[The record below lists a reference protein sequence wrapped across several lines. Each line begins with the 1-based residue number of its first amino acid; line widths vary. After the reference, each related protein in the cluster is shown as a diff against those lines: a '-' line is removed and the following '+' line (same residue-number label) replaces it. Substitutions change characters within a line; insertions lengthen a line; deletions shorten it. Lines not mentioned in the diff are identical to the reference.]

1 LYYNSSST
9 WWGIIIF
16 FNSKIKLKLKNSK
29 NKNLQTEVD
38 ACFLYQKLADVESDP
53 AVANVFRQ
61 MSGIEK
67 SHATAFL
74 QKMKMTELPA
84 PSFRA
89 RTLNRIGK
97 IFGYD
102 YVLGVL
108 MDTEKSISSAVVA
121 VKNKNNLPIT
131 GSEANHVTILRSLL
145 ENESKVTGSNLAKF
159 ESRHRSV
166 GGNALRAAVLGGNDG
181 LVSNF
186 SLVMG
191 IAGATSGQSGVLLAG
206 VAGLLAGA
214 LSMALGE
221 WISVK
226 SSQELHENQ
235 MQLEM
240 DELETNPEGE
250 QQELALIYMAKGI
263 PEDQSHEMAAA
274 IMLDKDHAHEV
285 LVREELGINPEELKG
300 SAMEAAVYSFI
311 LFAIGAV
318 VPVIPFFFTSGTTA
332 IVISVAGSALGLF
345 LIGSAI
351 TLFTGKSIWFSGFRQ
366 VVFGLAAAAITF
378 GIGKLIGVSLAG

>member
-1 LYYNSSST
+1 MGNDHFISDKT
-9 WWGIIIF
+9 
-16 FNSKIKLKLKNSK
+16 NAMLKNSK
-29 NKNLQTEVD
+29 NKNIQTEVD
-38 ACFLYQKLADVESDP
+38 ACYLYSKLASVESD
-53 AVANVFRQ
+53 AIVANVFRQ
-61 MSGIEK
+61 MSDIEK
-67 SHATAFL
+67 SHAEAFL
-74 QKMKMTELPA
+74 IKAQLTEMPLP
-84 PSFRA
+84 SMRA
-89 RTLNRIGK
+89 KILNKIGK
-97 IFGYD
+97 LFGYD

-108 MDTEKSISSAVVA
+108 MDTEKSISNAVIA
-121 VKNKNNLPIT
+121 AKNKNKLPIT
-131 GSEANHVTILRSLL
+131 GSETNHVTILRSLL
-145 ENESKVTGSNLAKF
+145 ENESKVTGSQLAKF

-226 SSQELHENQ
+226 SSQELHGNQ

-250 QQELALIYMAKGI
+250 QKELALIYMAKGI
-263 PEDQSHEMAAA
+263 PEDQAHDMAAD
-274 IMLDKDHAHEV
+274 IMLNKELAYDI
-285 LVREELGINPEELKG
+285 LVKEELGINTDELKG

-318 VPVIPFFFTSGTTA
+318 IPVMPFFFISGTTA
-332 IVISVAGSALGLF
+332 IIISVACSAIGLF

-351 TLFTGKSIWFSGFRQ
+351 TLFTGKSIWFSGMRQ
-366 VVFGLAAAAITF
+366 VIFGLMAAAITF

>member
-1 LYYNSSST
+1 MAKHS
-9 WWGIIIF
+9 
-16 FNSKIKLKLKNSK
+16 

-38 ACFLYQKLADVESDP
+38 ACFLYNKLAKVESD
-53 AVANVFRQ
+53 ATVANVFRQ
-61 MSGIEK
+61 MSSIEK
-67 SHATAFL
+67 EHAEALLRKMNLDPVSAF
-74 QKMKMTELPA
+74 PP

-89 RTLNRIGK
+89 KTLNTIGK
-97 IFGYD
+97 VFGYD
-102 YVLGVL
+102 LVLGIL
-108 MDTEKSISSAVVA
+108 MDTEKTISTAVINS
-121 VKNKNNLPIT
+121 KNKYNISIT
-131 GSEANHVTILRSLL
+131 GSETNHVKILRSLL
-145 ENESKVTGSNLAKF
+145 ENESKVTGSNVAKF
-159 ESRHRSV
+159 ESKHRSV

-191 IAGATSGQSGVLLAG
+191 IAGATAGGSGVLLAG
-206 VAGLLAGA
+206 VAGLLAGS

-240 DELETNPEGE
+240 EELETNPEGE
-250 QQELALIYMAKGI
+250 QKELALIYIAKGI
-263 PEDQSHEMAAA
+263 PEDQANDMAVGL
-274 IMLDKDHAHEV
+274 MMDKNQAYEV
-285 LVREELGINPEELKG
+285 LVKEELGINVEELKG

-318 VPVIPFFFTSGTTA
+318 IPVIPFIFTRGMQA
-332 IVISVAGSALGLF
+332 IIISVIGSAGGLF
-345 LIGSAI
+345 LIGAAI

-366 VVFGLAAAAITF
+366 VIFGLIAAAITF
-378 GIGKLIGVSLAG
+378 GIGKLIGISLAG